1 MTRPQTAAAPK
12 HPPAPLGRD
21 DDPLADVVTWD
32 GELPTLGLRNRFGK
46 ESWIVQA
53 RIGGRSTRRTLG
65 VASSLTREAARQ
77 AAAAVLDGL
86 RAERAEAAISPDT
99 TMAAFAERWLADCAG
114 QWKPETLVGHRHGV
128 TGYILPSL
136 GETPVAAL
144 TAEDVAGWFAALPCA
159 PGGRNRVL
167 AVLSGMMRHAELLGL
182 RAPGSNPCA
191 GMRRKK
197 SSFTATVLRA
207 KDYARLGRALDAREG
222 QEPMLVALIRFLA
235 LTGCRRGEAAALRW
249 DWIDGPRAALPDAKA
264 GPRSIWLGT
273 PALDLLASLPRTG
286 DLVFGQ
292 DDTPV
297 STPRLDKLW
306 HEIRTAIRVPGLR
319 LHDLRHSFA
328 TTAVSAGEPL
338 RTVAGL
344 LGHSDLTITEG
355 YTHLAD
361 DTLRKAAASVGK
373 HLNDTLTRKGR
384 QPAKPVKAARA
395 AAPPVSQPAIPPQ
408 LLREYKRSR
417 LLIPA
422 FCEKH
427 GLDPK
432 LFWKTVKADL
442 ALNKKEAGQ

>member
-1 MTRPQTAAAPK
+1 M
-12 HPPAPLGRD
+12 
-21 DDPLADVVTWD
+21 
-32 GELPTLGLRNRFGK
+32 
-46 ESWIVQA
+46 
-53 RIGGRSTRRTLG
+53 
-65 VASSLTREAARQ
+65 
-77 AAAAVLDGL
+77 
-86 RAERAEAAISPDT
+86 
-99 TMAAFAERWLADCAG
+99 
-114 QWKPETLVGHRHGV
+114 
-128 TGYILPSL
+128 
-136 GETPVAAL
+136 
-144 TAEDVAGWFAALPCA
+144 
-159 PGGRNRVL
+159 
-167 AVLSGMMRHAELLGL
+167 
-182 RAPGSNPCA
+182 
-191 GMRRKK
+191 
-197 SSFTATVLRA
+197 
-207 KDYARLGRALDAREG
+207 
-222 QEPMLVALIRFLA
+222 
-235 LTGCRRGEAAALRW
+235 
-249 DWIDGPRAALPDAKA
+249 
-264 GPRSIWLGT
+264 
-273 PALDLLASLPRTG
+273 
-286 DLVFGQ
+286 
-292 DDTPV
+292 
-297 STPRLDKLW
+297 
-306 HEIRTAIRVPGLR
+306 PGLR

>member
-1 MTRPQTAAAPK
+1 MARPQIAAAPK
-12 HPPAPLGRD
+12 HPPASRRRED
-21 DDPLADVVTWD
+21 EPLADVVTWD
-32 GELPTLGLRNRFGK
+32 GELPALGLRNRFGK

-53 RIGGRSTRRTLG
+53 RIDGRNTRRTLG
-65 VASSLTREAARQ
+65 TASSLTREAARQ
-77 AAAAVLDGL
+77 AATAVLDAL
-86 RAERAEAAISPDT
+86 RAERAETATSPDT
-99 TMAAFAERWLADCAG
+99 TVATFAERWLADCAG
-114 QWKPETLVGHRHGV
+114 QWKPSTLVGHRYGIKGH
-128 TGYILPSL
+128 ILPQL
-136 GETPVAAL
+136 GEKPVAAL
-144 TAEDVAGWFAALPCA
+144 TAEDVADWFAALPRS

-197 SSFTATVLRA
+197 SGFTATVLCAR
-207 KDYARLGRALDAREG
+207 DYARLGRALDAREKRA
-222 QEPMLVALIRFLA
+222 PMLVALIRFLA
-235 LTGCRRGEAAALRW
+235 LTGCRRGEATALRW

-292 DDTPV
+292 DDRPV
-297 STPRLDKLW
+297 NTASLATLW
-306 HEIRTAIRVPGLR
+306 REIRIEIRMPTLR

-344 LGHSDLTITEG
+344 LGHSDLAITEG
-355 YTHLAD
+355 YTQLAD
-361 DTLRKAAASVGK
+361 DTLRRAAASVGK

-384 QPAKPVKAARA
+384 QPAKLVKASRPAK
-395 AAPPVSQPAIPPQ
+395 PPASSPAIPPH

-422 FCEKH
+422 FCEKY

-432 LFWKTVKADL
+432 LFWKAVKADL
-442 ALNKKEAGQ
+442 ARIRKEACK

>member
-1 MTRPQTAAAPK
+1 MTQQQIAAAPK
-12 HPPAPLGRD
+12 HPPLPRRRD
-21 DDPLADVVTWD
+21 NEPLADAIAWD
-32 GELPTLGLRNRFGK
+32 DEFPALGLRNRFGK

-65 VASSLTREAARQ
+65 AASSLTREAARQ
-77 AAAAVLDGL
+77 AATAVLDAL
-86 RAERAEAAISPDT
+86 RAERAGAAISPDT
-99 TMAAFAERWLADCAG
+99 TVAAFAERWLADCAG
-114 QWKPETLVGHRHGV
+114 QWKPATLVGHRYGIKGH
-128 TGYILPSL
+128 ILPHL
-136 GETPVAAL
+136 GEKPVAAL
-144 TAEDVAGWFAALPCA
+144 TPEDVADWFAALPRS

-167 AVLSGMMRHAELLGL
+167 AVLSGMMRHAELVGL
-182 RAPGSNPCA
+182 RTPGTNPCA

-197 SSFTATVLRA
+197 SGFTATVLRA

-222 QEPMLVALIRFLA
+222 QEPLLVALIRFLA
-235 LTGCRRGEAAALRW
+235 LTGCRRGEATALRW

-273 PALDLLASLPRTG
+273 PALDFLASLPRTD

-292 DDTPV
+292 DDEPI
-297 STPRLDKLW
+297 SIARLAKLW
-306 HEIRTAIRVPGLR
+306 LEIRTTIKMPTLR

-344 LGHSDLTITEG
+344 LGHSDLAITEG
-355 YTHLAD
+355 YTQLAD
-361 DTLRKAAASVGK
+361 DTLRRAAASVGK
-373 HLNDTLTRKGR
+373 HLNDTLARKGR
-384 QPAKPVKAARA
+384 QPAKLVKATRPAK
-395 AAPPVSQPAIPPQ
+395 PPASSPAIPPH

-422 FCEKH
+422 FCDKH

-432 LFWKTVKADL
+432 LFWKAVKADL
-442 ALNKKEAGQ
+442 AHRRKEAGK